1 MQGKKRDS
9 IYINA
14 AYLDELISGNDWN
27 KAELCRELGYSV
39 SYLNYCLTSGRMDVT
54 AARYACVLLNGNYE
68 NLTKRPAPKKKT
80 APKKNATMDVTK
92 AIVRATDIKEEGDA
106 MDAAELIVSYIQDV
120 GKINSDIVREIRGL
134 REQENEEFLK
144 VSATLTETLSLL
156 RSMATDNRNI
166 HTTINNKLVEMNNR
180 MTSGK

>member
-1 MQGKKRDS
+1 
-9 IYINA
+9 
-14 AYLDELISGNDWN
+14 
-27 KAELCRELGYSV
+27 
-39 SYLNYCLTSGRMDVT
+39 
-54 AARYACVLLNGNYE
+54 
-68 NLTKRPAPKKKT
+68 
-80 APKKNATMDVTK
+80 MDVTK